1 MNIFEQIGVA
11 PVINAAGPVT
21 RLSGGIMAGAVA
33 QAMAEA
39 TQHCVDMT
47 ELQACASEIIA
58 AATGAE
64 AGYVTSG
71 AAAGLLL
78 GAAACMTGLNPGR
91 MARLPVTAG
100 MKNEAVMVR
109 SQRNFYDHAV
119 RTTGATIV
127 EVGLP
132 DRYAGAGIR
141 DAEEWEIADAIGDS
155 TACVLYVAGPQ
166 ARPSLPD
173 VVRVAHAAGVP
184 VLVDPAAQ
192 LP

>member
-39 TQHCVDMT
+39 TQHCVDTT

-71 AAAGLLL
+71 AAAGPPP
-78 GAAACMTGLNPGR
+78 GAAPCPPGLNPR
-91 MARLPVTAG
+91 RKARRPV
-100 MKNEAVMVR
+100 
-109 SQRNFYDHAV
+109 
-119 RTTGATIV
+119 
-127 EVGLP
+127 P
-132 DRYAGAGIR
+132 
-141 DAEEWEIADAIGDS
+141 
-155 TACVLYVAGPQ
+155 
-166 ARPSLPD
+166 AR
-173 VVRVAHAAGVP
+173 VQH
-184 VLVDPAAQ
+184 
-192 LP
+192 

>member
-21 RLSGGIMAGAVA
+21 RLSGGI
-33 QAMAEA
+33 MAEA

-119 RTTGATIV
+119 RTTGATI
-127 EVGLP
+127 
-132 DRYAGAGIR
+132 
-141 DAEEWEIADAIGDS
+141 
-155 TACVLYVAGPQ
+155 
-166 ARPSLPD
+166 
-173 VVRVAHAAGVP
+173 
-184 VLVDPAAQ
+184 
-192 LP
+192 